1 MANFETVAS
10 KQRKRD
16 RAAEIMQLRCRGWD
30 QAQIAKHFNITQ
42 GRVSQICKVER
53 DRCRKEF
60 AAHEWQ
66 DIAVK
71 LRQYAEIRREAWL
84 AWERSKED
92 SEKVVEEFDLKPE
105 VPKCPQCKQAREWP
119 GCSNVFHAV
128 LSPFAEV
135 AGSAGIG
142 EFAASEVAIRRVTT
156 REGRLPDNRYL
167 QTIVNALDAERKLL
181 GMDEETR
188 QKFVAMKD
196 AQQVLLAILQNG
208 LNLLGVSPYFFQI
221 VIGIVIL
228 ASTSFTAWSARQK
241 PRRATRPIMNNMS
254 VMDRCGSP
262 SWSLCTTNGTSCVV

>member
-1 MANFETVAS
+1 MNVETPES
-10 KQRKRD
+10 RQKKRD

-156 REGRLPDNRYL
+156 REGRLPDNGYL
-167 QTIVNALDAERKLL
+167 KTIVSALDAERKLL

-188 QKFVAMKD
+188 QKFIAMKD
-196 AQQVLLAILQNG
+196 AQQVLLAILQAQREVLSGQPVLLRVLQQKAVAALTHIEGVNGG
-208 LNLLGVSPYFFQI
+208 LNLLPEQGVATVEASIAENNGQLP
-221 VIGIVIL
+221 VDEKVEIG
-228 ASTSFTAWSARQK
+228 
-241 PRRATRPIMNNMS
+241 
-254 VMDRCGSP
+254 DDH
-262 SWSLCTTNGTSCVV
+262 